1 MSDAIEVNGL
11 RRRYEGPGANG
22 GFEAVRG
29 LDFTVRQG
37 EVFALL
43 GTNGAGKTSTVE
55 VLEGLAP
62 PTGGSV
68 RLLGHDPF
76 RERATVRPRIGIML
90 QEGGLPSELTA
101 RETARMWAGVVTGAR
116 PEEEALELVGLGGR
130 GDVRVKQLSGG
141 ERRRLDLA
149 LALMGRPQVLFLDEP
164 TTGLDPQARRT
175 TWELV
180 RSLREEGNTIV
191 LTTHYLEE
199 AEALADRLAIMTE
212 GRITV
217 AGTPAEVMAAQP
229 SRIRFQLPRG
239 LVPAQLPLTLP
250 AAVEGREVE
259 IRTPQLQEA
268 LLELLRW
275 AEDGGHQLERLDAR
289 SASLEEVFLD
299 IAARGER
306 TEEPA

>member
-11 RRRYEGPGANG
+11 RRRYQGPGADD

-76 RERATVRPRIGIML
+76 RDRAVVRPRIGIML

-101 RETARMWAGVVTGAR
+101 GETARMWAGQVTGAR
-116 PEEEALELVGLGGR
+116 PEAEALELVGLGGR
-130 GDVRVKQLSGG
+130 AGVRVKQLSGG

-180 RSLREEGNTIV
+180 RSLRAEGSTIV

-199 AEALADRLAIMTE
+199 AEALADRLAIMSE

-217 AGTPAEVMAAQP
+217 AGTPAEVMAERP
-229 SRIRFQLPRG
+229 SRIRFRLPEG
-239 LVPAQLPLTLP
+239 LVPGRLPLTLP
-250 AAVEGREVE
+250 AAVDGRQVE
-259 IRTPQLQEA
+259 IRTPRLQES

-275 AEDGGHQLERLDAR
+275 AEDGGHRLERLDAR

-299 IAARGER
+299 IAGRDER
-306 TEEPA
+306 AEEPA